1 MWYREAKQGSLWQRI
16 NPTFEQDIDEAI
28 SGAIVAQDFSADNVE
43 KSGGLLKAGK
53 HNIID
58 LEKFENSF
66 RDIPDNPLSDYK
78 FIYLEDYDIKGGA
91 YCDRTNKIIVIGS
104 NNMQNFG
111 WVRST
116 IKHEII
122 HAIEG
127 TIPGLKS
134 ELYSHPGES
143 SSKLF
148 KNYIKNQTPLGRK
161 ELEDS
166 LYFENFRKLLG
177 DGGDM
182 TEIRKK
188 ARELSQRTVREL
200 ERRSKSISGD
210 LDLYMANP
218 SELRAFRSEV
228 DNLFSLEN
236 LKTVYHQIYENLE
249 NGKDLYLKSF
259 YELIQSI
266 VSVSDVSENYQN
278 SFYYNLLHVAD
289 VLGFDSRFNL
299 QVIKNLDPGYVRQIA
314 KHLSN
319 LYVEMKSYISSYVP
333 DNSET
338 EVL

>member
-16 NPTFEQDIDEAI
+16 SPTFEQDVEDAI
-28 SGAIVAQDFSADNVE
+28 NLSTLSGV
-43 KSGGLLKAGK
+43 
-53 HNIID
+53 ID
-58 LEKFENSF
+58 LDLFQKNF
-66 RDIPDNPLSDYK
+66 RKIPNNNLSDYEFRYVPK
-78 FIYLEDYDIKGGA
+78 SELGEGSGA
-91 YCDRTNKIIVIGS
+91 HCDRVKKEILIDENAM
-104 NNMQNFG
+104 NNLS
-111 WVRST
+111 WVKST

-127 TIPGLKS
+127 TIPALKS
-134 ELYSHPGES
+134 ELYSQPGES

-148 KNYIKNQTPLGRK
+148 KNYIENQTPLGRK

-166 LYFENFRKLLG
+166 LYFENLRKLLG
-177 DGGDM
+177 EDGDM
-182 TEIRKK
+182 AEIRKK
-188 ARELSQRTVREL
+188 ARELSQRTIREL

-228 DNLFSLEN
+228 DNLFSIDN

-249 NGKDLYLKSF
+249 NGKELFLSGF
-259 YELIQSI
+259 YELIQRI
-266 VSVSDVSENYQN
+266 ASVDDLSESYQN
-278 SFYYNLLHVAD
+278 SFYYNLLYVAD
-289 VLGFDSRFNL
+289 VSNFDQRFNL
-299 QVIKNLDPGYVRQIA
+299 QVINNLDPQYVRQIA
-314 KHLSN
+314 KYLSN

>member
-1 MWYREAKQGSLWQRI
+1 MWYREAKQGSLWSI
-16 NPTFEQDIDEAI
+16 ISPTFEKDVAEAI
-28 SGAIVAQDFSADNVE
+28 NLSTLSGV
-43 KSGGLLKAGK
+43 
-53 HNIID
+53 ID
-58 LEKFENSF
+58 LNLFQKNF
-66 RDIPDNPLSDYK
+66 RNIPNNNLSDYEFRYVPK
-78 FIYLEDYDIKGGA
+78 SELGEGSGA
-91 YCDRTNKIIVIGS
+91 HCDRVKKEILIDENAM
-104 NNMQNFG
+104 NNLS
-111 WVRST
+111 WVKST

-127 TIPGLKS
+127 TIPALKS
-134 ELYSHPGES
+134 ELYSQPGES

-148 KNYIKNQTPLGRK
+148 KNYIENQTPLGRK

-166 LYFENFRKLLG
+166 LYFENLRKLLG
-177 DGGDM
+177 EDGDM

-188 ARELSQRTVREL
+188 ARELSQRTIREL

-228 DNLFSLEN
+228 DNLFSIDN

-249 NGKDLYLKSF
+249 NGKELFLSGF
-259 YELIQSI
+259 YELIQRI
-266 VSVSDVSENYQN
+266 ASVDDLSESYQN
-278 SFYYNLLHVAD
+278 SFYYNLLYVAD
-289 VLGFDSRFNL
+289 VSNFDQRFNL
-299 QVIKNLDPGYVRQIA
+299 QVINNLDPQYVRQIA
-314 KHLSN
+314 KYLSN

>member
-1 MWYREAKQGSLWQRI
+1 
-16 NPTFEQDIDEAI
+16 
-28 SGAIVAQDFSADNVE
+28 
-43 KSGGLLKAGK
+43 
-53 HNIID
+53 
-58 LEKFENSF
+58 
-66 RDIPDNPLSDYK
+66 
-78 FIYLEDYDIKGGA
+78 
-91 YCDRTNKIIVIGS
+91 
-104 NNMQNFG
+104 
-111 WVRST
+111 
-116 IKHEII
+116 
-122 HAIEG
+122 
-127 TIPGLKS
+127 
-134 ELYSHPGES
+134 
-143 SSKLF
+143 
-148 KNYIKNQTPLGRK
+148 
-161 ELEDS
+161 
-166 LYFENFRKLLG
+166 
-177 DGGDM
+177 
-182 TEIRKK
+182 
-188 ARELSQRTVREL
+188 
-200 ERRSKSISGD
+200 
-210 LDLYMANP
+210 MANP

-278 SFYYNLLHVAD
+278 SFYFNLLHVAD